1 MGAVLSPERWSEVT
15 SELRN
20 RLVEQKEWEF
30 SPGPLMEE
38 SAFSWSGEGVGEAVA
53 PIPGARDAL
62 QVLVER
68 WAKIA
73 VSHATVRRTEDPP
86 GMVATVVG
94 VDGAWGF
101 GSTPAEALED
111 LQSVLVDWANLKLQ
125 DGDDDIPNMEGVH
138 LVVER

>member
-1 MGAVLSPERWSEVT
+1 MGAVLSPERESEVT

-30 SPGPLMEE
+30 SPGPHLEE
-38 SAFSWSGEGVGEAVA
+38 SDFSWSGEGEVVA

-94 VDGAWGF
+94 VDGGWGF

-111 LQSVLVDWANLKLQ
+111 LESVLVDWVNLKLQ